1 MRGRYRELTKGDINT
16 LITRDGD
23 MSNILRPTPNG
34 FAATLVAYSAF
45 LWPMLT
51 VGILAASLSF
61 MSPAM
66 PAVSTV
72 VLASGFVVMAYLAV
86 TDIKARVI
94 PNKVVLPATWAAI
107 MLSPWSTNLHDT
119 GYVYPVLM
127 SSLGWLFCVVWMG
140 LAAYLSEGRLAGG
153 DIKLAGLIGAMTGM
167 PFAPAALSVGV
178 LMGGIFACWLIVS
191 KRRSVRDVMPYAPG
205 LCGSC
210 CLVLLYLWIRGM
222 SG

>member
-1 MRGRYRELTKGDINT
+1 
-16 LITRDGD
+16 
-23 MSNILRPTPNG
+23 MSNILRPTPNR

-51 VGILAASLSF
+51 VGVLAASLSF
-61 MSPAM
+61 MSSST

-86 TDIKARVI
+86 TDIRARII
-94 PNKVVLPATWAAI
+94 PNKVVLPATLAAI
-107 MLSPWSTNLHDT
+107 MLSPWSTNLQDT

-167 PFAPAALSVGV
+167 PFAPAALGAGV

>member
-1 MRGRYRELTKGDINT
+1 
-16 LITRDGD
+16 

-34 FAATLVAYSAF
+34 FAATLVAYSAL

-51 VGILAASLSF
+51 VGILAALLSF
-61 MSPAM
+61 MSSST

-86 TDIKARVI
+86 TDIRARII
-94 PNKVVLPATWAAI
+94 PNKVVLPATLAAI
-107 MLSPWSTNLHDT
+107 MLSPWSINLHGT

-127 SSLGWLFCVVWMG
+127 STLGWLFCIVWMG

-167 PFAPAALSVGV
+167 PFAPAALGAGV

-210 CLVLLYLWIRGM
+210 CLVLLYLSIRGM